1 MTFLSMFRNWKEV
14 EEFDPQAVI
23 FSEGDPADLMYV
35 ILSGEVDLTVRGE
48 PLGTEGEGS
57 LIGEMAIIESATCST
72 TATARTR
79 ATLAKLDRGQF
90 RKLVGEST
98 RFSLHAMTVLANRL
112 RAVDQRVISQL
123 DR

>member
-23 FSEGDPADLMYV
+23 FAEGAPADLMYV

-79 ATLAKLDRGQF
+79 ARLAKLDRGQF

-112 RAVDQRVISQL
+112 RAVDQLVISQL